1 MNAQTTSKI
10 WYAPHEFQSYGD
22 EEIQAVVECLKKGR
36 VAPGKYTEEFEQK
49 IAKYFGKNFGLMCN
63 SGSSANLLALSAAE
77 IGSGDE
83 VIVCACTFATNLAP
97 IIQRGA
103 TPVFV
108 DVNVQTF
115 VPDVDSVINAITQKT
130 KAIFLANLAG
140 SKPDWE
146 AIRKRTTPQILLIE
160 DSCDTMTYTPITD
173 ITTTSF
179 YASHIINALSSA
191 GMVMFNNEKMYKRA
205 LCHRD
210 WGRRAETNTEVM
222 GDRFSHSIDGIF
234 YDHKFLYDYVGY
246 NMKSNEACAAFG
258 LVQLEKLPTFLKRRR
273 ENMALYA
280 KRLKAFF
287 ELPKD
292 WELYDWI
299 ALPLLHKNRREIM
312 EFLEANNVQTRVFF
326 SGNITRHPAYR
337 QYLQAFEGA
346 DRVMKEGFLIG
357 CHHGMTLED
366 VNRVC
371 DLLIL
376 YDMQHTQTVKQ
387 WIEERTITYI

>member
-1 MNAQTTSKI
+1 
-10 WYAPHEFQSYGD
+10 
-22 EEIQAVVECLKKGR
+22 
-36 VAPGKYTEEFEQK
+36 
-49 IAKYFGKNFGLMCN
+49 
-63 SGSSANLLALSAAE
+63 
-77 IGSGDE
+77 
-83 VIVCACTFATNLAP
+83 
-97 IIQRGA
+97 
-103 TPVFV
+103 
-108 DVNVQTF
+108 VQTF
-115 VPDVDSVINAITQKT
+115 VPDVNSVINAITPKT

-146 AIRKRTTPQILLIE
+146 AIRKRTTSPQGSTQILLIE

-376 YDMQHTQTVKQ
+376 YDMQHTQTLTQ
-387 WIEERTITYI
+387 WIDERTITYKV

>member
-1 MNAQTTSKI
+1 MIKRKKTRRKMNDRKI

-36 VAPGKYTEEFEQK
+36 VAPGPYTQEFEQK
-49 IAKYFGKNFGLMCN
+49 VSTYFGKKFGLMCN
-63 SGSSANLLALSAAE
+63 SGSSANLLGLSAAE
-77 IGSGDE
+77 IGPGDE
-83 VIVCACTFATNLAP
+83 VIVCACTFTTNLAP

-103 TPVFV
+103 KPVFV
-108 DVNVQTF
+108 DVETDTF
-115 VPDVDSVINAITQKT
+115 VPSVESVVKAVTEKT

-146 AIRKRTTPQILLIE
+146 QIRKRVSEKILLIE
-160 DSCDTMTYTPITD
+160 DSCDTMTFTPITD

-179 YASHIINALSSA
+179 YASHIINAMSSA
-191 GMVMFNNEKMYKRA
+191 GMVMFNNEKMYKKA
-205 LCHRD
+205 LCYRD

-222 GDRFSHSIDGIF
+222 GDRFSHSIDGIS
-234 YDHKFLYDYVGY
+234 YDHKFLYDFVGY

-258 LVQLEKLPTFLKRRR
+258 LVQLEKLPLFLKRRR

-280 KRLKAFF
+280 QRLRGVFT
-287 ELPKD
+287 LPKD
-292 WELYDWI
+292 WHLYDWI

-312 EFLEANNVQTRVFF
+312 EFLEKNNVQTRVFF

-337 QYLQAFEGA
+337 QYYTEFEGA
-346 DRVMKEGFLIG
+346 DRVMREGFLVG
-357 CHHGMTLED
+357 CHHGMTLDD

-371 DLLIL
+371 ELLIL
-376 YDMQHTQTVKQ
+376 YCVEQ
-387 WIEERTITYI
+387 